1 MSDDDLLRP
10 GAIRTVLD
18 ALDRG
23 YSLLVVNSE
32 VRSHDMSRLFE
43 DRRVVV
49 DADRQYGSDEMDR
62 LFADAGV
69 YLSFIGCVVIRR
81 SIWLERDR
89 ESYYGSLFIHVG
101 VIFQERLPGSALVI
115 AAPLI
120 SIRYGNALWKSKEF
134 EIWMFK
140 WPSLLWSLRGVTD
153 AARTIVCKAEPWRRT
168 RILLFYRAKGTYS
181 LTEYRRWI
189 KPRTTSMRGRLSAA
203 LTALVPGSVANAIA
217 LFYCRFFHRGSGLVL
232 RDVMNSRYYFGNW
245 FNAKRRS

>member
-1 MSDDDLLRP
+1 MRRHSTVDL
-10 GAIRTVLD
+10 A
-18 ALDRG
+18 
-23 YSLLVVNSE
+23 
-32 VRSHDMSRLFE
+32 
-43 DRRVVV
+43 
-49 DADRQYGSDEMDR
+49 
-62 LFADAGV
+62 
-69 YLSFIGCVVIRR
+69 
-81 SIWLERDR
+81 ERDR

-189 KPRTTSMRGRLSAA
+189 KPRTTSLRGRLYAA

-217 LFYCRFFHRGSGLVL
+217 LFYCRLFHRGSGLIL

-245 FNAKRRS
+245 FNASADPENPKALITGVTGQDGSYLADLLLDKGYRVLASSGRGAAKPRANRSSAGSDI